1 MSEINKLTQADL
13 TLYTVDGLELFFTN
27 NRKVRASQSA
37 IARMCSTEKKT
48 ISQSQIGQ
56 LISRLV
62 KNGEIKSDVVSVE
75 IRSGVAPSRHL
86 LHGSE
91 TIVACLDVYNSSRLK
106 DFTSFG
112 IDEGLAQMAGVPLP
126 QPTETL
132 SAEDQLI
139 LMATEA
145 INMAKIRK
153 AAKANPGDERV
164 IESVLKPSQPIL
176 EGKMTVYE
184 MAQQAGITLD
194 KTECWTVGTFL
205 AGSVK
210 CRKEEK
216 EITKVRRRYKDGRGF
231 SQSIVVNN
239 YPVSFYPNFLSAC
252 AAIGKL

>member
-1 MSEINKLTQADL
+1 MPEIKKLTQINL
-13 TLYTVDGLELFFTN
+13 TPYKVDGMELYFTDD
-27 NRKVRASQSA
+27 RKVKAHQYA
-37 IARMCSTEKKT
+37 IARMCSCSEWTIREDLKT
-48 ISQSQIGQ
+48 LEANGTIIDVIEAIVESG
-56 LISRLV
+56 SRFV
-62 KNGEIKSDVVSVE
+62 
-75 IRSGVAPSRHL
+75 RSR
-86 LHGSE
+86 LHGST
-91 TIVACLDVYNSSRLK
+91 TIKLLLKKRNPSRLEQFL
-106 DFTSFG
+106 DFG

-153 AAKANPGDERV
+153 AAKTNPGNERV
-164 IESVLKPSQPIL
+164 IESVLKPAQPIL

>member
-1 MSEINKLTQADL
+1 MSEINKLNQSDL
-13 TLYTVDGLELFFTN
+13 TPYKVDGLELFFTS

-37 IARMCSTEKKT
+37 IARMCECDESTVRRDLKT
-48 ISQSQIGQ
+48 LGE
-56 LISRLV
+56 
-62 KNGEIKSDVVSVE
+62 NGVE
-75 IRSGVAPSRHL
+75 
-86 LHGSE
+86 
-91 TIVACLDVYNSSRLK
+91 LDVIDAMVESGSRFVRSALHDSRTIKMLLK
-106 DFTSFG
+106 KRNPVRLEQFLDFG

-126 QPTETL
+126 QPTEAL
-132 SAEDQLI
+132 SPEDQLI

-153 AAKANPGDERV
+153 AAKTNPGDERV
-164 IESVLKPSQPIL
+164 IESVLKPSKPVL
-176 EGKMTVYE
+176 EGRMTVAE
-184 MAQQAGITLD
+184 MAKQAGITLD

-252 AAIGKL
+252 ASIGKL